1 MTAHPI
7 RAVIFD
13 VGETIMDDTT
23 FWGSWADWLGV
34 PRHTLDVIVG
44 HVTAEGR
51 DNADALAV
59 VRPGFN
65 LKTEQVAR
73 EAAGLGEKIT
83 ESDLYPDVRT
93 ALATLREARWWVG
106 VAGNQT
112 ARAGELLR
120 ALDLPVDA
128 IATSG
133 EWGVAKPKREFFT
146 RLSAWCGL
154 PAAQIVYV
162 GDHRDNDVVAARA
175 AGLRTAHLRRGP
187 WGYLHAD
194 DPRVI
199 ADAEWRVSS
208 LAELATILAAEVAE

>member
-1 MTAHPI
+1 MAAHPI

-93 ALATLREARWWVG
+93 ASPRCERRSGGSESPETKPRAQANCYVRSTFRWTQSRRQ
-106 VAGNQT
+106 GN
-112 ARAGELLR
+112 GES
-120 ALDLPVDA
+120 PN
-128 IATSG
+128 
-133 EWGVAKPKREFFT
+133 P
-146 RLSAWCGL
+146 SASSS
-154 PAAQIVYV
+154 
-162 GDHRDNDVVAARA
+162 
-175 AGLRTAHLRRGP
+175 RG
-187 WGYLHAD
+187 
-194 DPRVI
+194 
-199 ADAEWRVSS
+199 
-208 LAELATILAAEVAE
+208 